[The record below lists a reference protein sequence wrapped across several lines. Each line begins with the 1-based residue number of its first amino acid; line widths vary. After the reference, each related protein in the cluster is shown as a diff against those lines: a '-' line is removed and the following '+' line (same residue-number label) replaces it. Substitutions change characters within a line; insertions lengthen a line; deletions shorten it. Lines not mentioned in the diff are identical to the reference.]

1 MSRRFRAAVVA
12 VAAAWSILLQGC
24 YRSLPLRQGVAPE
37 TGRVE
42 LVLNDQGRA
51 ALSERLGP
59 MVEKVEGEML
69 SQTADSYTVS
79 VVRISQLNGG
89 TALWNGERVTIPM
102 SQLLGYQVRQ
112 LDKLRTIGLAAAVT
126 VAMVV
131 LFLGKSLIGGGTD
144 NKQQP
149 PDSGQPSRVIR

>member
-1 MSRRFRAAVVA
+1 VA
-12 VAAAWSILLQGC
+12 VAAAWSVLLQGC
-24 YRSLPLRQGVAPE
+24 YRSLPLQQGVAPE

-59 MVEKVEGEML
+59 MVEKVEGQML
-69 SQTADSYTVS
+69 SQTTESYTVS

-89 TALWNGERVTIPM
+89 TALWNGEQVTIPK

-112 LDKLRTIGLAAAVT
+112 LDKVKTFGLAAAVT

-131 LFLGKSLIGGGTD
+131 LFLGKSLTGGGTD
-144 NKQQP
+144 DKQQP
-149 PDSGQPSRVIR
+149 PDPGQPTRVIR